1 MQSTNII
8 QIENLVKRYQNLV
21 ALDHL
26 TLNIQEGEIFGLLG
40 PNGSGK
46 TTAINCLLALLR
58 YDKGA
63 ITIFGKNMAP
73 NSYDIKSQIGVVM
86 QNVAVFEQMTVREN
100 IDYFCGL
107 YIRDKAKRRQLV
119 EEAIAFTGLEDFT
132 KMRPKKLSGGLLRR
146 LNIACGIVHKP
157 RLIIM
162 DEPTVAVDPQSR
174 NKILEGI
181 VELNRQGSTIIY
193 TSHYMEEVEQI
204 CTRIAIIDHGH
215 VLATGT
221 TEELKQMIKTGE
233 TITIEAIPLDEAL
246 LAGIRELPHVFDV
259 SYGEQILKIRLGTA
273 RHNLVRILNYLQ
285 EKDVRFGRVFSELPT
300 LNDVFLEITGKELR
314 D

>member
-1 MQSTNII
+1 MLMIHV
-8 QIENLVKRYQNLV
+8 ENLVKRYGSVV

-26 TLNIQEGEIFGLLG
+26 SLDIEEGEVFGLLG

-46 TTAINCLLALLR
+46 TTAIGCLLALLK
-58 YDKGA
+58 YDKGT
-63 ITIFGKNMAP
+63 ITVFGKEMRP
-73 NSYDIKSQIGVVM
+73 NSYDLKKDIGIAM
-86 QNVAVFEQMTVREN
+86 QNVAVFDQMSVLEN

-107 YIRDKAKRRQLV
+107 YIKDKARRKELV
-119 EEAIAFTGLEDFT
+119 EEAIRFTGLEDYR
-132 KMRPKKLSGGLLRR
+132 KMRPKKLSGGILRR

-157 RLIIM
+157 KLIIL

-181 VELNRQGSTIIY
+181 LDLNRQGSTIIY

-204 CTRIAIIDHGH
+204 CSRIAIIDHGR

-221 TEELKQMIKTGE
+221 TEELKNMIKTGE
-233 TITIEAIPLDEAL
+233 TITIEAIAIEEELIARL
-246 LAGIRELPHVFDV
+246 RALPHVFDIA
-259 SYGEQILKIRLGTA
+259 YEEQILKIRLSSA
-273 RHNLVRILNYLQ
+273 KHNLVRILSFLT
-285 EKDVRFGRVFSELPT
+285 ERDISFGRVFSELPT

>member
-1 MQSTNII
+1 MIH
-8 QIENLVKRYQNLV
+8 IENLVKRYGDLV
-21 ALDHL
+21 ALNHL
-26 TLNIQEGEIFGLLG
+26 SLDIHEGEIFGLLG

-46 TTAINCLLALLR
+46 TTAINCLLSLLK
-58 YDKGA
+58 YDKGT
-63 ITIFGKNMAP
+63 IEIFGQPMTPDNYQAKQ
-73 NSYDIKSQIGVVM
+73 QIGIVL
-86 QNVAVFEQMTVREN
+86 QNVAVFDELTVYEN

-107 YIRDKAKRRQLV
+107 YVSDKKKRKKLV
-119 EEAIAFTGLEDFT
+119 DDAVQFAGLEDYC

-157 RLIIM
+157 KLIIL

-181 VELNRQGSTIIY
+181 MELNRQGSTIIY

-204 CTRIAIIDHGH
+204 CSRIAIIDHGK

-221 TEELKQMIKTGE
+221 TEELKRMIKTGE
-233 TITIEAIPLDEAL
+233 TITIEAITLTDLE
-246 LAGIRELPHVFDV
+246 LAEIRQLPHVFDL
-259 SYGEQILKIRLGTA
+259 SYEEQILKIRLSSA
-273 RHNLVRILNYLQ
+273 KHNLVRVLDYLK
-285 EKDVRFGRVFSELPT
+285 ENDVSFGRVFSELPT

>member
-1 MQSTNII
+1 MIH
-8 QIENLVKRYQNLV
+8 IENLVKRYGDLV

-26 TLNIQEGEIFGLLG
+26 SLNIQEGEIFGLLG

-46 TTAINCLLALLR
+46 TTAINCLLALLK
-58 YDKGA
+58 YDKGT
-63 ITIFGKNMAP
+63 ITIFGKPMRP
-73 NSYDIKSQIGVVM
+73 NSYDIKKDIGVVM

-107 YIRDKAKRRQLV
+107 YVKDKEKRRSLV
-119 EEAIAFTGLEDFT
+119 EEAIAFTGLEDFE

-146 LNIACGIVHKP
+146 LNIACGIVNKP
-157 RLIIM
+157 KLIIL

-181 VELNRQGSTIIY
+181 MELNRQGSTIIY

-204 CTRIAIIDHGH
+204 CSRIAIIDHGK

-221 TEELKQMIKTGE
+221 TEELKRMIKTGE
-233 TITIEAIPLDEAL
+233 TITIEAITLTDLE
-246 LAGIRELPHVFDV
+246 LAEIRQLPHVFDL
-259 SYGEQILKIRLGTA
+259 SYEEQMLTIRLSSA
-273 RHNLVRILNYLQ
+273 KHNLVRVLDYL
-285 EKDVRFGRVFSELPT
+285 KDNDVSFGRVFSELPT